1 MTDRPYTGIW
11 PVAPTPFHD
20 DGSLDPEGMKRVLD
34 CMVDQGVTGI
44 CILANFSEQFL
55 LSDEER
61 DTLTRLCLE
70 HVGGRVPVIVT
81 ISHFATQVVEARAR
95 EAAAMGAAMVMMMPP
110 YHGALLKAEEEATFE
125 HFARAG
131 EAGNIP
137 IMVQDAPM
145 SGVMLPI
152 AFLTRMAREIE
163 QVKLFKIETP
173 QAAAKLRALIEAG
186 GDAIEGPFDGEE
198 AITLLADLDAGAT
211 GAMTSA
217 TLPDLIKP
225 AIDAHLKGD
234 RPRAASIYH
243 RVLPLI
249 NFENRQC
256 GWRACKAVMKEGGVI
271 GSEHVRHPTR
281 PMHPET
287 RAQLMELARDLNP
300 MALTWGR

>member
-20 DGSLDPEGMKRVLD
+20 DGSLDAEGMKRVLD

-152 AFLTRMAREIE
+152 PFLTRMAREIE

-225 AIDAHLKGD
+225 AIDAHLKGN
-234 RPRAASIYH
+234 RSRAASIYQ

>member
-1 MTDRPYTGIW
+1 MTQRPYSGIW

-20 DGSLDPEGMKRVLD
+20 DGSIDVEGMKRVID
-34 CMVDQGVTGI
+34 CMVDQGSTGI

-55 LSDEER
+55 LTDEER
-61 DTLTRLCLE
+61 ATLTRVSLE
-70 HVGGRVPVIVT
+70 QAAGRVPVVVT
-81 ISHFATQVVEARAR
+81 ISHYATQVVEARAR

-110 YHGALLKAEEEATFE
+110 YHGALLRADEEATFE

-131 EAGNIP
+131 AAGGIP
-137 IMVQDAPM
+137 IMAQDAPI
-145 SGVMLPI
+145 SGVTLSVP
-152 AFLTRMAREIE
+152 FLVRMAREIE

-198 AITLLADLDAGAT
+198 AITLIPDFDAGAT

-225 AIDAHLKGD
+225 AVDAYLGGD
-234 RPRAASIYH
+234 RDTARAIYKDL
-243 RVLPLI
+243 LPII

-256 GWRACKAVMKEGGVI
+256 GWRSCKAVMVEGKVI

-281 PMHPET
+281 GMHPET
-287 RAQLMELARDLNP
+287 RAQLLELAREVNP
-300 MALTWGR
+300 LALTWGH